1 MILDS
6 QEYLA
11 NAQAVTATGDT
22 PSTNVLDTL
31 VAQDEG
37 LGESVYINALVT
49 TTPTSAGAATVQA
62 VLQGS
67 PDNSSWTDIVAGP
80 SLAYNAAGAAAGQFL
95 LQAKIGPYAQT
106 YRYLRV
112 AWRVGTA
119 VLTAGNFSAFIT
131 KDAGINKNYANGF
144 TVA

>member
-22 PSTNVLDTL
+22 ASTNVLDTQ

-49 TTPTSAGAATVQA
+49 TTPTSAGSATVQA

-67 PDNSSWTDIVAGP
+67 ADNASWSDVVAGP
-80 SLAYNAAGAAAGQFL
+80 ALAYNAAGAAAGQFL
-95 LQAKIGPYAQT
+95 LQTKIGPYAQT

-131 KDAGINKNYANGF
+131 KDAGINRTYASGI
-144 TVA
+144 TVN